1 MELTRY
7 PGTTTTK
14 TELSGKQ
21 FIDGIFLAA
30 SGLVMSQ
37 LNELT
42 GLKTPALQN
51 WVNRG
56 FLSRPENK
64 KYNKE
69 QTARIL
75 IINFLKQ
82 GMSLD
87 DISKLLFFVN
97 GKTDDLGD
105 DIISESEL
113 YGYICDVIF
122 DSKFSYRTVE
132 PLIEEKLLP
141 YNERFSGA
149 KERLKKAL
157 SVICY
162 CYLGETLLSRSHEIL
177 KGLDESNIFGD
188 KRG

>member
-21 FIDGIFLAA
+21 FIDGIFLAT

-105 DIISESEL
+105 DII
-113 YGYICDVIF
+113 
-122 DSKFSYRTVE
+122 
-132 PLIEEKLLP
+132 
-141 YNERFSGA
+141 
-149 KERLKKAL
+149 
-157 SVICY
+157 
-162 CYLGETLLSRSHEIL
+162 
-177 KGLDESNIFGD
+177 
-188 KRG
+188 